1 MANFSPS
8 ATSIAL
14 SCIFTARQILSAII
28 IQHKGTCH
36 SIGANIVTISK
47 LKQLYLHS
55 TSFFQMYSLPFK
67 RHVLI
72 DHDIQFIR
80 SSLAANQNVWMLR
93 VPLNSPQWECTHDA
107 KVEQSMIFQ
116 RVQTKSQKSFGKF
129 SHLALFSYL
138 DIKSEFVHS
147 QFLSLLQISRISQ
160 SQGLRFKVKSYYQ
173 EVNAW
178 LSAVAQSQKY
188 FCWQSQGQLNVC
200 IYPFLACWSS
210 QAVTLRQC

>member
-1 MANFSPS
+1 MWFILHHWTLKFESIKMANFSPS

-28 IQHKGTCH
+28 KQHKGTYH

-55 TSFFQMYSLPFK
+55 TSLFQMYSLPFK

-116 RVQTKSQKSFGKF
+116 RVQTKSQKLWQIF
-129 SHLALFSYL
+129 SLSL
-138 DIKSEFVHS
+138 V
-147 QFLSLLQISRISQ
+147 FLSRH
-160 SQGLRFKVKSYYQ
+160 Q
-173 EVNAW
+173 EWICPLTVF
-178 LSAVAQSQKY
+178 V
-188 FCWQSQGQLNVC
+188 
-200 IYPFLACWSS
+200 SS
-210 QAVTLRQC
+210 SNI